1 MVCTF
6 GGKVVVVAVAFIR
19 QFWPQNAKPRKG
31 IKKSND
37 WAAIIAVVFSPSGK
51 KVKPGLSQN
60 YLMQLRGVIQVKIM
74 VNRFQNARVI
84 YIWGEKLLRGS
95 YGNE

>member
-1 MVCTF
+1 MWNGGGRGTMVCTF

-31 IKKSND
+31 IEKSND
-37 WAAIIAVVFSPSGK
+37 WADIAAAAVVFSPLGR

-60 YLMQLRGVIQVKIM
+60 YLVQ
-74 VNRFQNARVI
+74 
-84 YIWGEKLLRGS
+84 
-95 YGNE
+95 